1 MKGKS
6 SVTVPKPKL
15 LDFLEMVTVPS
26 SSAGELSA
34 NKQIKDLSM
43 ENSMLRKLLAEKSV
57 SSPPPGGAWKDK
69 VNLDSPFP
77 KSVDLHCPDG
87 DTVIVNIK
95 YPWHPLKCMRCKIF
109 GHSDDHCPAKPKP
122 VPMVAPMEVVGT
134 SIQAGSGGMVSSDQG
149 LTFGSLGGI
158 MPAVAVS
165 PIRED
170 NPMVVNHYTKEPKLV
185 KTNYEKQTLVESLF
199 PSEHDLRDIGFVTSP
214 VVGDAFTGNRF
225 SPLAVKE
232 TELAGGCSVPVA
244 SSSAAL
250 TEVVG
255 EFVSGESVPS
265 KGKAGDPP
273 VPQVVKGR
281 NKEKGLELKS
291 SRAKV
296 AWAAAFVPK
305 KGG

>member
-1 MKGKS
+1 MC
-6 SVTVPKPKL
+6 V
-15 LDFLEMVTVPS
+15 E
-26 SSAGELSA
+26 
-34 NKQIKDLSM
+34 
-43 ENSMLRKLLAEKSV
+43 
-57 SSPPPGGAWKDK
+57 

-170 NPMVVNHYTKEPKLV
+170 NPMVMDSSSGSPKPVPAFNYAKASAQTPSRIMICDNAAIEKVVNHYTKEPKLV

-281 NKEKGLELKS
+281 NKEKGSLN
-291 SRAKV
+291 
-296 AWAAAFVPK
+296 FVND
-305 KGG
+305 

>member
-1 MKGKS
+1 MRTAIKTHWNSTLKRKHAVESVDGVEERSGQLRQSKSGDITMAISSFFAIMIIIAVITFDDSTFGSDGKS

-26 SSAGELSA
+26 SSAGEFSA
-34 NKQIKDLSM
+34 DKQIKDLTV
-43 ENSMLRKLLAEKSV
+43 ENSFQLSRILICDNAAIEK
-57 SSPPPGGAWKDK
+57 
-69 VNLDSPFP
+69 
-77 KSVDLHCPDG
+77 
-87 DTVIVNIK
+87 
-95 YPWHPLKCMRCKIF
+95 
-109 GHSDDHCPAKPKP
+109 
-122 VPMVAPMEVVGT
+122 
-134 SIQAGSGGMVSSDQG
+134 
-149 LTFGSLGGI
+149 
-158 MPAVAVS
+158 
-165 PIRED
+165 
-170 NPMVVNHYTKEPKLV
+170 VVNHYTKEPKLV
-185 KTNYEKQTLVESLF
+185 KTNYEKQTLVDSLF

-265 KGKAGDPP
+265 KGKAGDPL

-281 NKEKGLELKS
+281 NKEKGGLN
-291 SRAKV
+291 
-296 AWAAAFVPK
+296 FFND
-305 KGG
+305 

>member
-1 MKGKS
+1 MQTAIKTHWNSTLKRKHAVESVDSVEERGDQLRQSKS
-6 SVTVPKPKL
+6 GDITMAISGFFAIMIIIAIITFDDIPKPKL

-26 SSAGELSA
+26 SSAGEFSA
-34 NKQIKDLSM
+34 DKQIKDLSV

-57 SSPPPGGAWKDK
+57 SSPPGGAWKDK
-69 VNLDSPFP
+69 
-77 KSVDLHCPDG
+77 
-87 DTVIVNIK
+87 
-95 YPWHPLKCMRCKIF
+95 
-109 GHSDDHCPAKPKP
+109 
-122 VPMVAPMEVVGT
+122 
-134 SIQAGSGGMVSSDQG
+134 
-149 LTFGSLGGI
+149 
-158 MPAVAVS
+158 
-165 PIRED
+165 
-170 NPMVVNHYTKEPKLV
+170 VVNHYTKEPKLV
-185 KTNYEKQTLVESLF
+185 KTNYEKQTLVDSLF

-265 KGKAGDPP
+265 KGKAGDPL

-281 NKEKGLELKS
+281 NKEKGGLN
-291 SRAKV
+291 
-296 AWAAAFVPK
+296 FFND
-305 KGG
+305 